1 MNGRRLALLVGLI
14 GLAFAVVPATAS
26 ALCNGMAA
34 TVAGATGGND
44 VLTGTAGAD
53 VIEGLGGNDTIN
65 GGAGND
71 TICGDDGD
79 DTING
84 EGGDDHL
91 EGGTAG
97 ETAGDTVTF
106 LGTTNGISA
115 NLSTGVATPFTTLE
129 TDSMTGF
136 ENLTGSNSF
145 DQLTGDNGDNVI
157 RGLSSADGFE
167 GLGGDDTLIDDVG
180 GASDQDTAKYSTAGP
195 GGITGNLT
203 TGTVT
208 GDGVGTD
215 TLTGFRGIEG
225 SPFDDVLIGDNDN
238 QISNTTD
245 NALTGMGG
253 NDVLEPLRGT
263 DFVDGG
269 SGTDLVTYAH
279 DIAIDLNLST
289 GTATTTPVDEVDSIP
304 GVENVIGSPEGDTIT
319 GDGNNN
325 ILDGLDGDDV
335 LTGGGGSDTAS
346 FASLAEA
353 VDASLPTGAA
363 TGQGSDT
370 LSDIDN
376 LTGSSQDDTLMGD
389 AGPNALSGL
398 DGADTITGGLG
409 ADGFFLGAGFD
420 LITANDGIA
429 DTIDCEGGGPDSGSV
444 DGPAPAEN
452 YLTDCDSDGDAV
464 VDFLDACPIQSAVG
478 ADGCP
483 VTTPPM
489 VTPPPA
495 QTQTQVVAAKK
506 KCKKKK
512 KKHRAASVAKK
523 KKCKKKKKR

>member
-1 MNGRRLALLVGLI
+1 MNGRRLVLLVGLI

-34 TVAGATGGND
+34 TVGGATGGND
-44 VLTGTAGAD
+44 LLTGTAGAD
-53 VIEGLGGNDTIN
+53 VIEGGGGNDTIN

-106 LGTTNGISA
+106 LGTTSGISA
-115 NLSTGVATPFTTLE
+115 DLSTGVATAFTSLE

-145 DQLTGDNGDNVI
+145 DVLTGDNGDNVI

-167 GLGGDDTLIDDVG
+167 GLGGDDTLIDDAGSV
-180 GASDQDTAKYSTAGP
+180 SDQDTAKYSTAGP

-225 SPFDDVLIGDNDN
+225 SSFDDVLTGDSDN
-238 QISNTTD
+238 QVSNSTD
-245 NALTGMGG
+245 NALNGMGG

-263 DFVDGG
+263 DFVIGG
-269 SGTDLVTYAH
+269 SGIDLVTYAH
-279 DIAIDLNLST
+279 DIAIDLDLSA
-289 GTATTTPVDEVDSIP
+289 GTATTTPIDEVDSIS

-319 GDGNNN
+319 GDANNN
-325 ILDGLDGDDV
+325 ILDGLGGDDD
-335 LTGGGGSDTAS
+335 LDGSGGNDTVS
-346 FASLAEA
+346 YASLAGPLGVNLNLA
-353 VDASLPTGAA
+353 LGTAA
-363 TGQGSDT
+363 GQGSDT
-370 LSDIDN
+370 VAN
-376 LTGSSQDDTLMGD
+376 FENATGSTQADVLFGD
-389 AGPNALSGL
+389 GSANIL
-398 DGADTITGGLG
+398 DGLAGNDNVDGQAG
-409 ADGFFLGAGFD
+409 ADQLLLGPGMDVVGA
-420 LITANDGIA
+420 ADG
-429 DTIDCEGGGPDSGSV
+429 DVDSIDCTGGGPDSGSV
-444 DGPAPAEN
+444 DGPAPAET
-452 YLTDCDSDGDAV
+452 YISCDSDGDAV
-464 VDFLDACPIQSAVG
+464 VDFLDACPTTAG
-478 ADGCP
+478 TGTDGCVLP
-483 VTTPPM
+483 VITPPVQTAPITPTTP
-489 VTPPPA
+489 
-495 QTQTQVVAAKK
+495 AAKKCKKKKKHRVASVAK

-512 KKHRAASVAKK
+512 KKH
-523 KKCKKKKKR
+523 